1 MYMIELTEEERH
13 VLFEIVCELNSPV
26 ESDLHDPYDE
36 YYFTTLDSIQD
47 KLS

>member
-13 VLFEIVCELNSPV
+13 VLFEIVCELNSAV
-26 ESDLHDPYDE
+26 ESDLHNPYDE
-36 YYFTTLDSIQD
+36 DYFTALDSIQD